1 MTKILIVEDEK
12 PIANLID
19 WNLSASGYSCTRAY
33 DGLTAADLIA
43 EHSYD
48 LVLLDIMLPGIDG
61 YELLG
66 QIKPTGTPVIFI
78 TAKGSVQDRV
88 QGLRAGERAM
98 LARHIDSE
106 PVGKVLHS
114 LDIAQAVVPHQEGE
128 DVSLG
133 LAAEAVVDL
142 LCLAHVE

>member
-1 MTKILIVEDEK
+1 MV
-12 PIANLID
+12 P
-19 WNLSASGYSCTRAY
+19 
-33 DGLTAADLIA
+33 A
-43 EHSYD
+43 EH
-48 LVLLDIMLPGIDG
+48 LLPGSARP
-61 YELLG
+61 ELSL
-66 QIKPTGTPVIFI
+66 IEVAAPLK
-78 TAKGSVQDRV
+78 DRAV
-88 QGLRAGERAM
+88 ALQGLRAGERAM